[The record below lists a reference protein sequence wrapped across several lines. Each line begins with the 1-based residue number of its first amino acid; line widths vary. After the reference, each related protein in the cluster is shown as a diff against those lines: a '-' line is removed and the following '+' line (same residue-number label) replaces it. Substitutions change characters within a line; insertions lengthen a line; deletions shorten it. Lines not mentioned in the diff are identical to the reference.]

1 MLVVTELRTDPI
13 RVASYR
19 CDAGPDAQPFTEL
32 HEGYSVSYVR
42 KGSFGYRTRGRAY
55 ELVAGSVLVGH
66 PGDEYMCTHDHHVCG
81 DECLAFHLSP
91 GFVDLIGGDRK
102 TWRTGG
108 LPPLAELVVIG
119 ELAQAAADGRGDV
132 GLDEL
137 GMWFA
142 SRFVELVAG
151 DTKGRRPPEATPRDR
166 RRAVDAA
173 MWIDANAR
181 HDIGLDGVAA
191 EAGLSSFHFLRLFS
205 QVLGVTPHQY
215 LVRSR
220 LRHAARL
227 LAEDES
233 RPVTEVALDVG
244 FADLSNFV
252 RTFHRAAG
260 VSPGGFRRAVRGDR
274 KILQD
279 RIAALFDDD
288 RLIHPSSRKP
298 SCTTTSD

>member
-1 MLVVTELRTDPI
+1 MLVTTEAKTDAI
-13 RVASYR
+13 SVSSYR
-19 CDAGPDAQPFTEL
+19 CDAGPEARPFTEL

-42 KGSFGYRTRGRAY
+42 KGSFGYRTRGHAY
-55 ELVAGSVLVGH
+55 ELVTGSVLVGR
-66 PGDEYMCTHDHHVCG
+66 PGDEYVCTHDNHVCG

-91 GFVDLIGGDRK
+91 GFVDLIGGDSK
-102 TWRTGG
+102 TWRVGG
-108 LPPLAELVVIG
+108 LPPLAQLVVIG
-119 ELAQAAADGRGDV
+119 ELAQAAAEGQGDA

-142 SRFVELVAG
+142 SRFVEVVS
-151 DTKGRRPPEATPRDR
+151 GRRKSVPPSTAAARDR

-173 MWIDANAR
+173 MWIDANSP
-181 HDIGLDGVAA
+181 HDIDLDGAAA

-220 LRHAARL
+220 LRRAARL
-227 LAEDES
+227 LAEDDA
-233 RPVTEVALDVG
+233 RPVTEISLDVG

-260 VSPGGFRRAVRGDR
+260 VSPSGFRKAARGDR
-274 KILQD
+274 KIFQD
-279 RIAALFDDD
+279 RIAALLDDE
-288 RLIHPSSRKP
+288 RLIQPSGRVASL
-298 SCTTTSD
+298 